1 MTKPL
6 LICYTIVS
14 VAFSLQAQNADV
26 RIEIDYNGNFI
37 DTKFISRD
45 SLILITG
52 FQSTVSLLI
61 NTNDKSVKAIDPRVD
76 FPGFNFLAVETQFYK
91 DRILYTNAGPWGFT
105 INLQNKDVQ
114 ELDRFFLAPPEILS
128 IPNRDYFF
136 GFQSRE
142 PTLFPDPILIKYNYN
157 GIALDT
163 THYFD
168 FRLPNILTTFDAFN
182 LLFLEESFLFT
193 NPLDNE
199 LLVFDINGSYLKTV
213 KLEYERW
220 NPINSDTRNVGD
232 YPTMFKKFNDSK
244 ATFLRKIFKL
254 NSNNDL
260 LVQYSHQR
268 SEQFTYCIFEGSSY
282 RNKICFDLDIT
293 REIIGT
299 INNQL
304 FYIDHESD
312 KTYLVGKD
320 ISTFIDI

>member
-1 MTKPL
+1 MTKTL
-6 LICYTIVS
+6 LICYTILS
-14 VAFSLQAQNADV
+14 VAFSLQAQSTDF
-26 RIEIDYNGNFI
+26 RIEIDYNGNSI

-76 FPGFNFLAVETQFYK
+76 FPGFNFLAVEAQFYK

-105 INLQNKDVQ
+105 ISLQNKDVK

-142 PTLFPDPILIKYNYN
+142 PTLFPDPILVKYNYN
-157 GIALDT
+157 GITLDT
-163 THYFD
+163 THYYD

-182 LLFLEESFLFT
+182 LLYLDNNFVFS

-199 LLVFDINGSYLKTV
+199 LLLFDTDGNYKKTIQ
-213 KLEYERW
+213 LEYKRW
-220 NPINSDTRNVGD
+220 NAVISDTKTIGD
-232 YPTMFKKFNDSK
+232 SPTMFKKFNDSN
-244 ATFLRKIFKL
+244 ATFLRKLYKL
-254 NSNNDL
+254 NNSNDI
-260 LVQYSHQR
+260 LVQYSHRKSKQY
-268 SEQFTYCIFEGSSY
+268 TYCIFEGSSY

-304 FYIDHESD
+304 FYFEHEND